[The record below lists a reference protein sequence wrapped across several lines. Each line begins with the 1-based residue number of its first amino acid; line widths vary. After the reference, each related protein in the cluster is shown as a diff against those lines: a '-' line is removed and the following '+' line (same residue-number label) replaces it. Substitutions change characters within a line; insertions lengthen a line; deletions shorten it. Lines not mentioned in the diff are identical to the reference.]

1 MNTIIHTTHRTNPS
15 RRPELARASVGRIAA
30 LLVCTAAGIGFTS
43 TAHAQVTLEYLA
55 PSSSEWSVASFGCSG
70 NGLTTAVTVF
80 APTIRAAR
88 WGNLGSSTLPA
99 PVPSHSA
106 YGWGVSGDGGTVLGW
121 SEFSGGGAPIRRPL
135 LWRSSSTVPQDL
147 GNLPGMT
154 AGKATAANFE
164 GTVVVGSSEPF
175 AFSNLFHGFRW
186 TATGGMV
193 ALPGPAGQPSMIPT
207 DISDGGSVICGSA
220 ANIACRVTGTPDA
233 LTAQSLGVLR
243 GMSSSLANAVSGDG
257 ATIVGT
263 SSSSF
268 EERPFKWTSAGGM
281 VALPLPSGAG
291 RALDVSNG
299 GDTIVGDH
307 SIPGGPFAVA
317 WTTNLGFVNLNAYLD
332 AAGVSRGGDTLETAT
347 GVSRDGRV
355 IVGFTKNG
363 QAFRIKNFNA
373 PPAIPGDTNG
383 DGIVDAS
390 DLGMLLA
397 AWGSSGAS
405 DINGDGVTD
414 GADLAILLANWS

>member
-1 MNTIIHTTHRTNPS
+1 MNTNHDTTESYRPAPSPIRVRRTT
-15 RRPELARASVGRIAA
+15 A
-30 LLVCTAAGIGFTS
+30 LLACVATALASAGG
-43 TAHAQVTLEYLA
+43 AHAQVTLEYLSPA
-55 PSSSEWSVASFGCSG
+55 SGDWSVAAYGCSG
-70 NGLTTAVTVF
+70 SGLTTAVTVF
-80 APTIRAAR
+80 APTVKAAR
-88 WGNLGSSTLPA
+88 WGDSGSSTLPA
-99 PVPSHSA
+99 PIPTHSA

-121 SEFSGGGAPIRRPL
+121 SEFSGSGAPVRRAL
-135 LWRSSSTVPQDL
+135 LWRSSSSVPQVL
-147 GNLPGMT
+147 GNLPGMS
-154 AGKATAANFE
+154 AGKAVAASFD
-164 GTVVVGSSEPF
+164 GGVVVGASEPY
-175 AFSNLFHGFRW
+175 AFSNSFHGFRW
-186 TATGGMV
+186 TPKGGMV
-193 ALPGPAGQPSMIPT
+193 ALPGPGGQPSMIPT
-207 DISDGGSVICGSA
+207 DISDGGTVICGSA

-233 LTAQSLGVLR
+233 LSAQSLGVLS
-243 GMSSSLANAVSGDG
+243 GTISSLASAVSGDG

-268 EERPFKWTSAGGM
+268 EERPFKWTSDGGM

-317 WTTNLGFVNLNAYLD
+317 WTTGLGFVNLNAYLD

-363 QAFRIKNFNA
+363 QAFRIRNFNA
-373 PPAIPGDTNG
+373 PPSIPGDANG
-383 DGIVDAS
+383 DGTVDAT

-397 AWGSSGAS
+397 SWGTSGTS
-405 DINGDGVTD
+405 DINGDGVID